1 MKPSLAYV
9 LATVILALNLA
20 GHVAAETA
28 PVKPPF
34 LLTEDAQKR
43 VDDILSA
50 GKALKDGDYPTAL
63 RIYRRGANQGDAG
76 SQVSLGVMYEKG
88 QGTKQNYVEAAKWY
102 RKAADQGD
110 EIAQYNLAVM
120 HAEGRGVVKSYGEAL
135 KLYRLAAGRGYDRA
149 QSNLGVMYAEGRGVG
164 KDNVLAHMWFSLSA
178 AKGYQQGITNRNLV
192 AESMTPAQLLQA
204 ETLARE
210 WKPTKAQPR

>member
-9 LATVILALNLA
+9 LATVILTLNLA

-34 LLTEDAQKR
+34 SLTEDAQKR

-63 RIYRRGANQGDAG
+63 RIYRRGSNQGDAG

-88 QGTKQNYVEAAKWY
+88 QGTKQNYVEAARWY

-110 EIAQYNLAVM
+110 EVAQYNLAVM

-149 QSNLGVMYAEGRGVG
+149 QSNLGVMYAEGRGVR

-178 AKGYQQGITNRNLV
+178 AKGYEQGITNRNLV

-210 WKPTKAQPR
+210 WKPTKSQPR